1 MNTSLFKSLGFGL
14 AVGCLALAA
23 SACNTT
29 KATYDT
35 ILNFTSSTS
44 PEEMFTGDGLV
55 SRHQQ
60 VKLYT
65 AVVFE
70 NLQQDMARGDGEY
83 LVSLG
88 VLLDIPPDRQH
99 EWGLFTQSQ
108 YSFLFPSERTTSS
121 EMLARLGRE
130 LAANPNMSG
139 PSRH

>member
-35 ILNFTSSTS
+35 IVNFTSSTS
-44 PEEMFTGDGLV
+44 PAELFTDDGLV
-55 SRHQQ
+55 SKHQQ
-60 VKLYT
+60 VNLYT

-99 EWGLFTQSQ
+99 EWGLFAQSQ
-108 YSFLFPSERTTSS
+108 YPFLFPSERTTSS